1 MKNKKYIR
9 KRWKPE
15 KQEKL
20 EIDNL
25 EWKNIMDVC
34 VANLN
39 SYSQCVTLW
48 GLYLEHPF
56 YYYGTAGDFNWCA
69 IQHKN
74 EWSVQFL

>member
-1 MKNKKYIR
+1 
-9 KRWKPE
+9 
-15 KQEKL
+15 
-20 EIDNL
+20 
-25 EWKNIMDVC
+25 MDVC

-74 EWSVQFL
+74 E